1 MADGSIKIDTK
12 ILGDK
17 FDNDIAKIKRSLLA
31 LTGIMSAFGLKSISV
46 GKDFEKSMSQVGATM
61 GLTVDE
67 IRSGTGAFS
76 ELTKAARE
84 AGKNTE
90 WSASEAAQALNYMA
104 LAGYNAE
111 QSISTLPTVL
121 NLATAGGLELAR
133 ASDMITDAMS
143 ALGLELSN
151 AGDFAD
157 VLVKASQKANAS
169 VGEFGE
175 AILTVGGTARIL
187 KGGVNEL
194 TSALGVLANAGYKGA
209 EGGTVLRNVILSLTA
224 PTSMAQKEFEKL
236 GVSAFDSLGNMRGLQ
251 DIINDLN
258 DSLKDLSQQE
268 REDVLNKIFNRR
280 EIGAVKL
287 LMADIN
293 KGFVDLQGN
302 LQKAKGSAEQT
313 AKVMQDNLAGSLK
326 SLKSKFEDLSITI
339 YNNVGPAL
347 KYAVDG
353 MGEFISE
360 LSDSDE
366 INNFSNAIQN
376 IILAFTQLVQQILPI
391 VIVLF
396 NRIGDIIG
404 FISDNAQGLII
415 SFVAIKSAIIGMKIA
430 TLSFAGAWKIVRSTM
445 ISTGVGA
452 LIVALGWALQK
463 IIDNIQE
470 IIIWTKIG
478 WESLKNFIANIFTDT
493 DKYANRIKELRE
505 ELQKVK
511 EESKDNMG
519 FDGERIKK
527 GLDELVK
534 GMNSF
539 GNATKNAEQ
548 KMSGFKTPFDVELTE
563 EQLKNINKLTEQT
576 ESFGKIFD
584 KTMIN
589 LATSSQAS
597 FESAFTAITDG
608 FEDVGEALVNGESG
622 WKAFKKAGVMA
633 IASVV
638 DALSTQI
645 MAQAV
650 AEYLK
655 SDYGKASMGFV
666 QASSL
671 KLLSGV
677 LKAGAG
683 RFENGGIVGGSSYSG
698 DKLTANVN
706 SGELILNMAQQE
718 NLAKMLLSKANTQ
731 PMVNIQVI
739 NNTNSQV
746 GIQQDELNNIKILID
761 TEINQ
766 YMTGSK
772 GEKMLSSNYGI
783 RKVGI
788 R

>member
-12 ILGDK
+12 ILSK
-17 FDNDIAKIKRSLLA
+17 EFENDIAKIKKSILA
-31 LTGIMSAFGLKSISV
+31 LTGVMSAFGLKSISV

-67 IRSGTGAFS
+67 IRSGTGAFA
-76 ELTKAARE
+76 ELTNAARE

-90 WSASEAAQALNYMA
+90 WSASQAADALNYMA

-111 QSISTLPTVL
+111 QSINTLPTVL

-169 VGEFGE
+169 VGQFGE

-187 KGGVNEL
+187 KGGVIEL
-194 TSALGVLANAGYKGA
+194 TSALGVLANAGYKGSD
-209 EGGTVLRNVILSLTA
+209 GGTVLRNVILSLTA
-224 PTSMAQKEFEKL
+224 PTSMASKELEKL
-236 GVSAFDSLGNMRGLQ
+236 GVSAFDSAGNMRGL
-251 DIINDLN
+251 DEILNDLN
-258 DSLKDLSQQE
+258 DSLSTLTSEE
-268 REDVLNKIFNRR
+268 RENILNNIFNRR

-287 LMADIN
+287 LMADVN

-302 LQKAKGSAEQT
+302 LQKAKGAAEQT

-339 YNNVGPAL
+339 FNNIGPAL
-347 KYAVDG
+347 KYAADS

-366 INNFSNAIQN
+366 IKNFSNAIQN
-376 IILAFTQLVQQILPI
+376 IVLAFTQLVQGILPM
-391 VIVLF
+391 VIILF
-396 NRIGDIIG
+396 NQIGNIIK

-415 SFVAIKSAIIGMKIA
+415 SFVAVKTAIIGMKIA
-430 TLSFAGAWKIVRSTM
+430 TLSFASAWKIVRSTM

-493 DKYANRIKELRE
+493 DKYANRIKALRE

-519 FDGERIKK
+519 FDSEKAKK
-527 GLDELVK
+527 DLDELVK

-539 GNATKNAEQ
+539 GNATQNAGQ
-548 KMSGFKTPFDVELTE
+548 KISKFKTPFDVELTE
-563 EQLKNINKLTEQT
+563 EQLENINKLTEQT
-576 ESFGKIFD
+576 ETFGQVFD

-589 LATSSQAS
+589 LATSSQTS
-597 FESAFTAITDG
+597 FENAFTAITDG

-655 SDYGKASMGFV
+655 SDYSKASMGFA

-683 RFENGGIVGGSSYSG
+683 KFANGGIVGGSSYSG

-718 NLAKMLLSKANTQ
+718 NLAKMLVAKASQQ
-731 PMVNIQVI
+731 PAVNIEII

-783 RKVGI
+783 RKVGV

>member
-313 AKVMQDNLAGSLK
+313 AQVMQDNLAGSLK

-463 IIDNIQE
+463 IIDN
-470 IIIWTKIG
+470 
-478 WESLKNFIANIFTDT
+478 S
-493 DKYANRIKELRE
+493 
-505 ELQKVK
+505 
-511 EESKDNMG
+511 
-519 FDGERIKK
+519 
-527 GLDELVK
+527 
-534 GMNSF
+534 
-539 GNATKNAEQ
+539 
-548 KMSGFKTPFDVELTE
+548 
-563 EQLKNINKLTEQT
+563 
-576 ESFGKIFD
+576 
-584 KTMIN
+584 
-589 LATSSQAS
+589 
-597 FESAFTAITDG
+597 
-608 FEDVGEALVNGESG
+608 
-622 WKAFKKAGVMA
+622 
-633 IASVV
+633 
-638 DALSTQI
+638 
-645 MAQAV
+645 
-650 AEYLK
+650 
-655 SDYGKASMGFV
+655 
-666 QASSL
+666 
-671 KLLSGV
+671 
-677 LKAGAG
+677 
-683 RFENGGIVGGSSYSG
+683 
-698 DKLTANVN
+698 
-706 SGELILNMAQQE
+706 
-718 NLAKMLLSKANTQ
+718 
-731 PMVNIQVI
+731 
-739 NNTNSQV
+739 
-746 GIQQDELNNIKILID
+746 
-761 TEINQ
+761 
-766 YMTGSK
+766 
-772 GEKMLSSNYGI
+772 
-783 RKVGI
+783 
-788 R
+788 